1 MDPSMRDVLKRKIR
15 WLFGIGLGAWLMMLL
30 GMAILNGEPQP
41 HVNAQLLLIIVG
53 TVVFGAA
60 ILLIQRVKCLK
71 CKTPRGQIAL
81 AIGFRLRRKVNFCPH
96 CGVSLDAPVP
106 HELTS

>member
-15 WLFGIGLGAWLMMLL
+15 WLFGIGLGAWLMMPL
-30 GMAILNGEPQP
+30 GMAILRGEPQP
-41 HVNAQLLLIIVG
+41 RGHAPPLLIIVG

-71 CKTPRGQIAL
+71 CKAPLGQIAH
-81 AIGFRLRRKVNFCPH
+81 AIGFTWRRKVNFCPY
-96 CGVSLDAPVP
+96 CGVNLDAPVP
-106 HELTS
+106 HEPIS